1 MEIHLPTSRS
11 ITWIQGSLA
20 TTKGKV
26 RHASWVTRLVGRYRY
41 PWFPSFKACG
51 DPYLVLLYLHF
62 ALLGGDG
69 GWWENMPSYFGYDD
83 CRSLYGFQY
92 KDFLAVEYGWKW
104 RAKPNQAT
112 FTTKKTMIWTSV
124 LWFSESSTLPLIS
137 ACDCDC
143 EIIWDGKVQTIL

>member
-1 MEIHLPTSRS
+1 MEIHLPTIRS

-26 RHASWVTRLVGRYRY
+26 RHASWVTRLIGRYGY

-51 DPYLVLLYLHF
+51 DPYLVLFIPSLCTVRWRWRMMGEHAKLF
-62 ALLGGDG
+62 WI
-69 GWWENMPSYFGYDD
+69 WWLQVIVRISIQGLFGSGIWMEMEGETKPSNIHH
-83 CRSLYGFQY
+83 
-92 KDFLAVEYGWKW
+92 E
-104 RAKPNQAT
+104 
-112 FTTKKTMIWTSV
+112 KTMIWTCV

-137 ACDCDC
+137 ACDC